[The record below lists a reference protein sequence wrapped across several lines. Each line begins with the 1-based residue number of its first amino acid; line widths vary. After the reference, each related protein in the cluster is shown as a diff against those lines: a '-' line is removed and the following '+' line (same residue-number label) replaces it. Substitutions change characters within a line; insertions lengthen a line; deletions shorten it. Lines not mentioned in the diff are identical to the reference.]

1 MTKLSH
7 FSNFYDWKRNGS
19 AEFDGRRES
28 EALYVLRRA
37 HAPDTRAFGVGGRW
51 WTEEV
56 IRTLA
61 SSVRPSSVSPKAYAT
76 FL

>member
-1 MTKLSH
+1 MTPLSH
-7 FSNFYDWKRNGS
+7 FFQFFRGKKADND
-19 AEFDGRRES
+19 EFDGRRGS
-28 EALYVLRRA
+28 GALYVLRRA

-51 WTEEV
+51 WTGEV

-61 SSVRPSSVSPKAYAT
+61 SFVRPSSVSPAAYAT